1 MSPAHMSPARMSP
14 TFSRVDGQGPPLV
27 LIHGVGLDH
36 TMWDRVLDDLVPK
49 HRVLRYDLWGHGRSD
64 DPPGPR
70 HADDFVDQL
79 VGVLDLHQFECSDV
93 VGISLGGL
101 IAVLTAARHP
111 GRVRQVVLVS
121 TVFKRNEHQ
130 IAGVRQRLEIAENEG
145 LEPVADLAT
154 ERWFTPQWR
163 AAHPAETES
172 VRQRLLTT
180 DHAGYLKAYRLFTQA
195 DDLAAS
201 SAPDIEAP
209 TLVLAGERDTGSTP
223 EMAAALADAIPGGE
237 ARTMPGMHH
246 LAPIEEPNLFS
257 NAVLEF
263 LNQERPA

>member
-1 MSPAHMSPARMSP
+1 MSPAHMSPAHMSP
-14 TFSRVDGQGPPLV
+14 TFWRVDGQGPPLV

-79 VGVLDLHQFECSDV
+79 VGLLDLHEFECSDL
-93 VGISLGGL
+93 VGLSLGGL

-111 GRVRQVVLVS
+111 ARVRRVVLAS
-121 TVFKRNEHQ
+121 TVFKRSDSQ
-130 IAGVRQRLEIAENEG
+130 ITGVRQRLEIAENEG
-145 LEPVADLAT
+145 LEPVADLAIK
-154 ERWFTPQWR
+154 RWFTPQWQE
-163 AAHPAETES
+163 AHPAETES

-201 SAPDIEAP
+201 LAPDIEAP

-237 ARTMPGMHH
+237 ARTMPEMHH
-246 LAPIEEPNLFS
+246 LAPIEEPNLFV

-263 LNQERPA
+263 LNQERPS

>member
-1 MSPAHMSPARMSP
+1 MSPDLMNS

-79 VGVLDLHQFECSDV
+79 VGLLDLHEFECSDV
-93 VGISLGGL
+93 VGLSLGGL

-111 GRVRQVVLVS
+111 ARVRRVVLAS
-121 TVFKRNEHQ
+121 TVFKRSDGQ
-130 IAGVRQRLEIAENEG
+130 ITGVRQRLEIAENEG
-145 LEPVADLAT
+145 LEPVADLAI
-154 ERWFTPQWR
+154 ERWFTPQWQE
-163 AAHPAETES
+163 AHPAETES

-201 SAPDIEAP
+201 LAPDIEAP

-223 EMAAALADAIPGGE
+223 EMLAALADAIPGGE
-237 ARTMPGMHH
+237 ARTMPEVHH
-246 LAPIEEPNLFS
+246 LAPIEEPNLFV

-263 LNQERPA
+263 LNQENPS